1 MPSPQIF
8 IHYNLYL
15 TKKGNGKRK
24 IVSLRN
30 YGLRDQEEYFKS
42 TRQEPCSVGSA
53 RIAELCERVLM
64 AKLVESI
71 RLGRVEL

>member
-1 MPSPQIF
+1 MKKAERRRVVAMDESGRKKSNLRASP
-8 IHYNLYL
+8 
-15 TKKGNGKRK
+15 
-24 IVSLRN
+24 
-30 YGLRDQEEYFKS
+30 
-42 TRQEPCSVGSA
+42 

>member
-1 MPSPQIF
+1 MSQF
-8 IHYNLYL
+8 KHDY
-15 TKKGNGKRK
+15 
-24 IVSLRN
+24 
-30 YGLRDQEEYFKS
+30 DEEVKAEEKVILGAS
-42 TRQEPCSVGSA
+42 